1 MADRAIT
8 LRQGGLHDLEVAA
21 NLLACVRRASFPVI
35 PRSVHDDEVELAP
48 YLASL
53 MDRGAEVVLAEEAG
67 DLVGVMV
74 VHGTVIE
81 QLAIAVEAQAK
92 GIGRQLIHFALEQST
107 QPMTLW
113 TFQSN
118 VKAQGFYLHLGFTE
132 IARTDGDNE
141 EGEPDVCFQSPANRR
156 RLRRR

>member
-1 MADRAIT
+1 MAERAIT
-8 LRQGGLHDLEVAA
+8 LRFGGPEDLDGAA
-21 NLLACVRRASFPVI
+21 TLLATVRRASFPAI
-35 PRSVHDDEVELAP
+35 PPSVHDDEVELAP

-53 MDRGAEVVLAEEAG
+53 LDQGAEVVLAEEAG
-67 DLVGVMV
+67 ELLGVMV

-81 QLAIAVEAQAK
+81 QLAVATEAQAN
-92 GIGRQLIHFALEQST
+92 GIGRQLIHFALSRIT

-118 VKAQGFYLHLGFTE
+118 TAAQGFYLHLGFTE

-141 EGEPDVCFQSPANRR
+141 EGEPDVCFQSPTTR
-156 RLRRR
+156 